1 MENFFAQGFEA
12 QTLKPGFPPCL
23 TLMLPLGNLD
33 SFRVAKK
40 LRRGAS
46 FLFLEELIIL

>member
-1 MENFFAQGFEA
+1 MENFFAQGLRV
-12 QTLKPGFPPCL
+12 QTPKRGFSPGL

-40 LRRGAS
+40 LRRGAG
-46 FLFLEELIIL
+46 FLFLE

>member
-1 MENFFAQGFEA
+1 MESFSLRVCKDNPETRLSSG
-12 QTLKPGFPPCL
+12 L

-40 LRRGAS
+40 LRRGAG

>member
-1 MENFFAQGFEA
+1 MEDFLAQDCKYHPETGV
-12 QTLKPGFPPCL
+12 PPCL
-23 TLMLPLGNLD
+23 TRMLPLGNLD